1 MTVSQNNVVGSH
13 CIEFNSSLISCISD
27 HLNGT
32 INDSSIPSPELNA
45 SLSSEHPPGMGA
57 FKSTI
62 IVLYVIVCFFGI
74 ATNGLVVYVLVISA
88 RLERVTNIYILNL
101 AIADLL
107 FLLGIPF
114 TVVTA
119 IESMWIFGEIMCKV
133 SLSLY
138 IIIVLYSSICIAP
151 LNSHGQ
157 Q

>member
-1 MTVSQNNVVGSH
+1 
-13 CIEFNSSLISCISD
+13 
-27 HLNGT
+27 
-32 INDSSIPSPELNA
+32 
-45 SLSSEHPPGMGA
+45 MGA

-138 IIIVLYSSICIAP
+138 IIIIFYCI
-151 LNSHGQ
+151 Q
-157 Q
+157 VFV